1 MNEFKIK
8 YNNLKEKFMEKEY
21 HVLSLSGGKD
31 STALALWIKDNL
43 PEVHEK
49 IEYVF
54 FDTEKELEETYE
66 YLNKIES
73 FIGKKIIRLKPDYSF
88 DDLLSIYGNYL
99 PSGQA
104 RWCTL
109 EMKVKVFKKYIAEKI
124 KKEGKG
130 KVYLYIGIRADE
142 NREGFRAGED
152 DYIIPVYPFKEHGI
166 EFKDVKDILEKSGIG
181 FPKYYEWRSRS
192 GCFFCFFQQKI
203 EWLGLYGKHPE
214 LFKQASEYEKVDK
227 KTGTFFTWIENLP
240 LTELVK
246 PKKVKEI
253 IDNYVKKYL
262 REIKLLENKYP
273 ENKEILYLKKEL
285 ENVEKRNIQYYKSK
299 ENIYK
304 TVLKIREIENKINNL
319 NINKNSNK
327 LVDILDKNDDNLEN
341 CLFCHL

>member
-1 MNEFKIK
+1 MSK
-8 YNNLKEKFMEKEY
+8 KEY

-43 PEVHEK
+43 PEIHEK

-54 FDTEKELEETYE
+54 FDTEKELKETYE

-73 FIGKKIIRLKPDYSF
+73 FLGKKIIRLKPPYSF
-88 DDLLSIYGNYL
+88 DDLLNIYGNYL

-109 EMKVKVFKKYIAEKI
+109 EMKIKVFKKYIADKI
-124 KKEGKG
+124 KKEGEG

-142 NREGFRAGED
+142 NREGFKAGGD

-166 EFKDVKDILEKSGIG
+166 EFKDVKNILERSGIG

-203 EWLGLYGKHPE
+203 EWLGLYGKHPNLYKE
-214 LFKQASEYEKVDK
+214 AAKYEKVDE
-227 KTGTFFTWIENLP
+227 KTRTLFTWIEDLP
-240 LTELVK
+240 LNELIKPEHVK
-246 PKKVKEI
+246 TI
-253 IDNYVKKYL
+253 IDGYVAKYL
-262 REIKLLENKYP
+262 REIDLFRKKGLNIESLNKI
-273 ENKEILYLKKEL
+273 EKELKEISNK
-285 ENVEKRNIQYYKSK
+285 NYKFFK
-299 ENIYK
+299 NRENIYK
-304 TVLKIREIENKINNL
+304 TVLEIRSIENELN
-319 NINKNSNK
+319 NINEVKNSNK
-327 LVDILDKNDDNLEN
+327 LIDILDKNNDNLEN

>member
-1 MNEFKIK
+1 
-8 YNNLKEKFMEKEY
+8 MEKEY

-43 PEVHEK
+43 PDVHKK

-109 EMKVKVFKKYIAEKI
+109 EMKVKVFKKYISDKI

-142 NREGFRAGED
+142 NREGFKAGED
-152 DYIIPVYPFKEHGI
+152 DYIIPVYPFKEYGI
-166 EFKDVKDILEKSGIG
+166 ELKDVKNILEKSGIG

-192 GCFFCFFQQKI
+192 GCFFCFFQQKL
-203 EWLGLYGKHPE
+203 EWLGLYGKHPD
-214 LFKQASEYEKVDK
+214 LFEKAAEYEKVDK
-227 KTGTFFTWIENLP
+227 KTGTLFTWIENLP
-240 LTELVK
+240 LTELIK
-246 PKKVKEI
+246 PEKIKEV
-253 IDNYVKKYL
+253 IDGYVKKYVK
-262 REIKLLENKYP
+262 EWNKLETKFP
-273 ENKEILYLKKEL
+273 DNKEILQIKNKIQNIKEKDISFYNKR
-285 ENVEKRNIQYYKSK
+285 ENV
-299 ENIYK
+299 YK
-304 TVLKIREIENKINNL
+304 TVLDIRDIENKINNL
-319 NINKNSNK
+319 SIKKNSTK
-327 LVDILDKNDDNLEN
+327 LIDILDKNNDNLEN

>member
-1 MNEFKIK
+1 
-8 YNNLKEKFMEKEY
+8 MENY
-21 HVLSLSGGKD
+21 HILSLSGGKD

-43 PEVHEK
+43 PEIHER

-54 FDTEKELEETYE
+54 FDTGKELKETYE
-66 YLNKIES
+66 YLSKIES
-73 FIGKKIIRLKPDYSF
+73 FLGKKIIRLKPPYSF

-109 EMKVKVFKKYIAEKI
+109 EMKIKVFKKYIADKI

-142 NREGFRAGED
+142 DREGFRTGEE

-166 EFKDVKDILEKSGIG
+166 KYEDVKNILEKSGIG

-203 EWLGLYGKHPE
+203 EWLGLYSKHPE
-214 LFKQASEYEKVDK
+214 LYEEASKYEKVDE
-227 KTGTFFTWIENLP
+227 KTGTLFTWIENLP
-240 LTELVK
+240 LTELIK
-246 PKKVKEI
+246 PKQVKSI
-253 IDNYVKKYL
+253 IDGYIKRYL
-262 REIKLLENKYP
+262 REIDILRKKGLDIEKLNIIEKDL
-273 ENKEILYLKKEL
+273 KEIKKKE
-285 ENVEKRNIQYYKSK
+285 YKFFESR

-304 TVLKIREIENKINNL
+304 TVLEIRNIENELNDINKI
-319 NINKNSNK
+319 KNSNK
-327 LVDILDKNDDNLEN
+327 LIDILDKNNDNLEN